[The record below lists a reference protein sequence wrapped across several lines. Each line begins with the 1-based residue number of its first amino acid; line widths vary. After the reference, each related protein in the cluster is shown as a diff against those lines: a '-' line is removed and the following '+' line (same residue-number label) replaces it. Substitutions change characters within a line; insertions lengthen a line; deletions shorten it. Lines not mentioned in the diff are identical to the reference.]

1 MGTYALHFSKKK
13 GMSII
18 EIAAFYI
25 VIFVSLHEL
34 VNGVTECYLLKKRI
48 YRMMVAP
55 TRTLLS
61 SLVPWVV
68 SEYNV
73 NYLAIHVCWE
83 YICTNISKLKHPL
96 TNLSISTLHMKGNTK
111 LYFVS

>member
-34 VNGVTECYLLKKRI
+34 VNGVTELLTKETYL
-48 YRMMVAP
+48 
-55 TRTLLS
+55 
-61 SLVPWVV
+61 
-68 SEYNV
+68 
-73 NYLAIHVCWE
+73 
-83 YICTNISKLKHPL
+83 
-96 TNLSISTLHMKGNTK
+96 
-111 LYFVS
+111 